1 MSRIL
6 LLLLG
11 FLMVTSCST
20 TKELPPLAK
29 TVRGEENFGEHIM
42 IYGDYDNQF
51 IWGIVFPRDAMTSIS
66 YTEVPE
72 PRNVIK
78 LRSGITLLFVKNEI
92 SITKGA
98 KSKMM
103 RLNPY
108 TLYLMNEDLS
118 VSVSK
123 DLSGIKFVPKVEHTW
138 EDKQYV
144 TNQDLM
150 LPPDLYVRFG
160 KVSF

>member
-1 MSRIL
+1 
-6 LLLLG
+6 
-11 FLMVTSCST
+11 
-20 TKELPPLAK
+20 
-29 TVRGEENFGEHIM
+29 M